1 MSAARPAGRCGAAAS
16 WADRYVAASLLP
28 SCPLQDPSRRQT
40 DLLLQHSEGVR
51 SPGIV
56 GKVGDVFVE
65 DLLERVR
72 GGRSSGFPEKRRKG
86 ERSLPSGAACL
97 FPQGAVPFGR
107 GAGDFITPV

>member
-1 MSAARPAGRCGAAAS
+1 
-16 WADRYVAASLLP
+16 L
-28 SCPLQDPSRRQT
+28 RRQT

-72 GGRSSGFPEKRRKG
+72 GGRKFRLPG
-86 ERSLPSGAACL
+86 EAP
-97 FPQGAVPFGR
+97 
-107 GAGDFITPV
+107 